1 MNITQFYLSDE
12 SEDIV
17 AVKGTVRSK
26 YIDRLSSSI
35 SNLSLNPY
43 FEIELE
49 SRHVENQNDND
60 EMNQNLNKF

>member
-1 MNITQFYLSDE
+1 MNITQLYLSDE

-43 FEIELE
+43 FEIE
-49 SRHVENQNDND
+49 
-60 EMNQNLNKF
+60 